1 MSIVIPDIESVRMSR
16 VQIYSDAW
24 GAIAY
29 FADCA
34 NDSVRYDA
42 ETRERHK
49 SVLGKVLSNQFY
61 PAEVFDEAAI
71 LVRKLA
77 DDIEQDYNRLLN
89 AGNSPLP
96 LAHIDERLSKTR
108 DEALTA
114 LARCHAISDPKPPT
128 RFERLAAD

>member
-1 MSIVIPDIESVRMSR
+1 MMTVISDIESVRMSR

-24 GAIAY
+24 YALSY
-29 FADCA
+29 FEDCA

-61 PAEVFDEAAI
+61 PADVFNEAAI
-71 LVRKLA
+71 LVRELA
-77 DDIEQDYNRLLN
+77 HDIEDDYNRLRD

-96 LAHIDERLSKTR
+96 LAHMSERLSKTR

-114 LARCHAISDPKPPT
+114 LAQCHAISDPKPPT
-128 RFERLAAD
+128 RFERLEAD